1 MISYPLKLEGKKMR
15 RIVKSF
21 FGESVRTKRDPYM
34 NVGFKAYE
42 NTCCDDARTCNC
54 SKRSHER
61 KMKKNAAP
69 KRDGLF

>member
-1 MISYPLKLEGKKMR
+1 MEDKTMR

-34 NVGFKAYE
+34 NVGFKSYE
-42 NTCCDDARTCNC
+42 NSCCDDTRECHC

-61 KMKKNAAP
+61 KMKKNAAS
-69 KRDGLF
+69 KRAGLFK